1 MLGPLLPLLI
11 GAAPVTVAAGGDVL
25 LGRGV
30 DRYIEANG
38 PAAVIEGMAN
48 ALANADLAIV
58 NLEGPLSR
66 CASPTPKRY
75 PLRAEPS
82 RVQLLRAA
90 HVDVVSLANNH
101 ALDCGEE
108 GVIES
113 VQTLRAA
120 GIAVAG
126 VEEGGPQ
133 RLVMLERRGRRIGVL
148 AFSAVDDGAWTLRG
162 VRYAMLGRSSL
173 AEIRAARSAVDVL
186 VVSVHWG
193 REDSAEVLDGQRAW
207 AMQIADAGADVIV
220 GHHAHV
226 SQPVEKM
233 RDTLVL
239 YGLGNLLFDR
249 SGRAGDVAR
258 VHVGTHPERW
268 ELVPIYIE
276 NGRTRS
282 KRP

>member
-1 MLGPLLPLLI
+1 MLGAVLPLLL
-11 GAAPVTVAAGGDVL
+11 GAAPLTIAAGGDVL

-38 PAAVIEGMAN
+38 PVAVIDGVAR
-48 ALANADLAIV
+48 ALADADVAIV

-75 PLRAEPS
+75 QLRAEPS

-90 HVDVVSLANNH
+90 HVDVTSLANNH
-101 ALDCGEE
+101 ALDCGED
-108 GVIES
+108 GIIES

-133 RLVMLERRGRRIGVL
+133 RLVVLERRGRRIGVL
-148 AFSAVDDGAWTLRG
+148 AFSAVDDGAWSPRG
-162 VRYAMLGRSSL
+162 VRYAMLRPSSL

-193 REDSAEVLDGQRAW
+193 REDSAEVLDGQRRW
-207 AMQIADAGADVIV
+207 AAQMADAGADVIV

-226 SQPVEKM
+226 SQPVE
-233 RDTLVL
+233 RVHDTLVL

-258 VHVGTHPERW
+258 VEVGSHPERW
-268 ELVPIYIE
+268 ELVPIHIE
-276 NGRTRS
+276 NGRTRAAH
-282 KRP
+282 P